1 MNICI
6 WDKSVADYPRL
17 ENEHSDD
24 RRIMRAVADCAGG
37 VLYFPKGIYS
47 IADMLVVD
55 NCCSFLLH
63 KSAIPQERTV
73 PDPSSVHM
81 KQVICR
87 RERK

>member
-6 WDKSVADYPRL
+6 RDKSVADYPRL

-63 KSAIPQERTV
+63 KSAILKAVHEIIRHIAV
-73 PDPSSVHM
+73 PVGT
-81 KQVICR
+81 
-87 RERK
+87 